1 MPDNVW
7 FYLFL
12 IAAALFIA
20 TAVALF
26 AELHPARDR
35 AGLGNVQREY
45 ESPNFARTAGFAI
58 QAHPDSEILHPRRFW
73 LVNET
78 TAEIEY
84 TITPDNFARLRA
96 APSGTLELPDSFLNA
111 EYESVEEYE
120 IDGILI
126 TQSHS
131 PGRDGML
138 RWSRDGFDFVLLAE
152 TPEMNLLGGVA
163 ADFVRQSTAA
173 WA

>member
-1 MPDNVW
+1 M
-7 FYLFL
+7 
-12 IAAALFIA
+12 
-20 TAVALF
+20 
-26 AELHPARDR
+26 
-35 AGLGNVQREY
+35 
-45 ESPNFARTAGFAI
+45 
-58 QAHPDSEILHPRRFW
+58 
-73 LVNET
+73 
-78 TAEIEY
+78 
-84 TITPDNFARLRA
+84 
-96 APSGTLELPDSFLNA
+96 
-111 EYESVEEYE
+111 EEYE

-163 ADFVRQSTAA
+163 ADFVRQSAAA